1 MNKRILLVDDERNLN
16 QLIAT
21 NLKFEG
27 YETESAYSGIEAID
41 KLGRFSPDL
50 VVLDVMM
57 PGMDGF
63 EVLEHLRHASSIPV
77 ILLTAKNRVD
87 DRIRGLTLGADDY
100 LGKPFAIEELTARI
114 EAVLRRS
121 RPNQPAP
128 KEPEETIAFAS
139 LKCNLAQHSASA
151 NGIEL
156 PLQNLEYQLLI
167 CLVKAGERVLSYN
180 YLLSSLWEDD
190 RGDIATLRVT
200 VGKLRGKMKQALGYD
215 PILTV
220 HGIGY
225 RLHTPANNHPDF
237 KNKSL

>member
-1 MNKRILLVDDERNLN
+1 M
-16 QLIAT
+16 
-21 NLKFEG
+21 
-27 YETESAYSGIEAID
+27 
-41 KLGRFSPDL
+41 
-50 VVLDVMM
+50 
-57 PGMDGF
+57 
-63 EVLEHLRHASSIPV
+63 
-77 ILLTAKNRVD
+77 D

-100 LGKPFAIEELTARI
+100 LGKPFAIDELTARI

-121 RPNQPAP
+121 RPSQPAP

-156 PLQNLEYQLLI
+156 LLQNLEYQLLI

-200 VGKLRGKMKQALGYD
+200 VGKLRGKIKQALGYD

-225 RLHTPANNHPDF
+225 RLHTPAKYRLVQPLFQFSMGNL
-237 KNKSL
+237 SLLQKVQWHSREACGPAKRARCGCFRA

>member
-100 LGKPFAIEELTARI
+100 LGKPFAIDELT
-114 EAVLRRS
+114 
-121 RPNQPAP
+121 AP

-200 VGKLRGKMKQALGYD
+200 VGKLRGKIKQALGYD

>member
-1 MNKRILLVDDERNLN
+1 
-16 QLIAT
+16 
-21 NLKFEG
+21 
-27 YETESAYSGIEAID
+27 
-41 KLGRFSPDL
+41 
-50 VVLDVMM
+50 MM

-87 DRIRGLTLGADDY
+87 DRIRGLSLGADDY
-100 LGKPFAIEELTARI
+100 LGKPFAIDELTARI

-121 RPNQPAP
+121 RPSPPAS
-128 KEPEETIAFAS
+128 KEPEETLAFAS

-180 YLLSSLWEDD
+180 YLLSSLWENE

-200 VGKLRGKMKQALGYD
+200 VGKLRGKIKQALGYD

>member
-57 PGMDGF
+57 PGMDGI
-63 EVLEHLRHASSIPV
+63 ECCRRLKGEL
-77 ILLTAKNRVD
+77 D

-100 LGKPFAIEELTARI
+100 LGKPFAIDELTARI

-121 RPNQPAP
+121 RPSQPEP
-128 KEPEETIAFAS
+128 KEPEETLAFAS

>member
-1 MNKRILLVDDERNLN
+1 M
-16 QLIAT
+16 
-21 NLKFEG
+21 
-27 YETESAYSGIEAID
+27 
-41 KLGRFSPDL
+41 
-50 VVLDVMM
+50 
-57 PGMDGF
+57 
-63 EVLEHLRHASSIPV
+63 LEHLRHASSIPV

-100 LGKPFAIEELTARI
+100 LGKPFAIDELTARI

-121 RPNQPAP
+121 RPSLPAL
-128 KEPEETIAFAS
+128 KEPEETLAFAS

-200 VGKLRGKMKQALGYD
+200 VGKLRGKMKQVLGYD

-225 RLHTPANNHPDF
+225 RLHTPANNDRDF
-237 KNKSL
+237 HSVNENKNL